1 MAEWTWDP
9 DDFAAL
15 WYSEAND
22 RFPNP
27 LHYRSRFSL
36 RDDFAA
42 HRLAVCARY
51 DRDEFEHIQLAVHT
65 LANSDLRIEILGGTT
80 KHRAGDGTVKIYRM
94 VGARTPEHAVTL
106 FQSATTDEDG
116 QIRLRT
122 GRPETLAIDLA
133 RAIPACASG
142 SHEPATFHPE
152 DLRPRRDT
160 YLEDVARSTPRE
172 RYERLVHRPADGGG
186 TAGLITGPINTLS
199 EPRHVLRWH
208 DITDDGRYTEIHGPH
223 ITVRPTTPADLAA
236 TFTTW
241 INHTLEHLHE
251 SEEYTR

>member
-1 MAEWTWDP
+1 MAEWTWAP

-27 LHYRSRFSL
+27 LHYRSRFPL
-36 RDDFAA
+36 RDAFAA
-42 HRLAVCARY
+42 HRLAVRARY
-51 DRDEFEHIQLAVHT
+51 SRDEFEHIQLAMRT
-65 LANSDLRIEILGGTT
+65 LTNSDLRIEILGGTT
-80 KHRAGDGTVKIYRM
+80 KHKAGDGTVKIYRM

-106 FQSATTDEDG
+106 FQSATTDQDG
-116 QIRLRT
+116 PIRLRT

-133 RAIPACASG
+133 RAIPACPPG
-142 SHEPATFHPE
+142 THESSTFHPE

-160 YLEDVARSTPRE
+160 YFEDVARSTPRE

-186 TAGLITGPINTLS
+186 SAGLLTGPINILS
-199 EPRHVLRWH
+199 EPRHILRWR

-236 TFTTW
+236 TFATW
-241 INHTLEHLHE
+241 ISRTLEHLCG
-251 SEEYTR
+251 SEEYTS